1 MSLPQ
6 VVPNILRFDSVVSTQ
21 EKLRELAALGRGE
34 GTVIV
39 AKRQS
44 KGRGRMDRGWHSPQ
58 GGLYLSLLIYPENK
72 KRLTDLSLLA
82 GAVLS
87 QTVKHFLPNEVGVRV
102 GVKWPNDCLINGQKV
117 GGVLCEVVTHG
128 IKQGVIIGV
137 GLNLNIPHSE
147 LVAFSERPF
156 QATSLSAH
164 GLTELEKRLD
174 SEIVLQRYLEN
185 FFKAYETYQK
195 EGFYFLQKFWERE
208 CLFIGKKLELRE
220 TGLSQEKTSSPVFI
234 QGTFLGIDEQGAL
247 VLSNSQGDRQSYMT
261 GEITCYWS

>member
-44 KGRGRMDRGWHSPQ
+44 KGRGRMDRSWHSPQ

-87 QTVKHFLPNEVGVRV
+87 QTVKHFLPTEVGV

-147 LVAFSERPF
+147 LAAFSERPF

-195 EGFYFLQKFWERE
+195 EGFCFLQKFWERE

-220 TGLSQEKTSSPVFI
+220 TGLPQEKTSSPVFI